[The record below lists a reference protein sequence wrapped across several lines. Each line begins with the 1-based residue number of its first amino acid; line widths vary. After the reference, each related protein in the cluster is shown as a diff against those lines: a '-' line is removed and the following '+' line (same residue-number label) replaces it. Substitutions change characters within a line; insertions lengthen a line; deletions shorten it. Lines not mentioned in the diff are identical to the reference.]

1 MQPPAPGP
9 LALLDTTEG
18 FARRKKDALWFV
30 GSLLV
35 VSAAILTVGLAAT
48 TRTENVTVGG
58 YYPGVILGFGAFLG
72 ITGLNLVENRRQM
85 LVAAIVFVSFGVVAA
100 FCCALVDGVFAAR
113 HIEPR
118 PLTAGRCQF
127 FASEVG
133 YVPDAHQTEVTCHS
147 SSGACPLKVK
157 SSSCYCC
164 ELYRCQSTE
173 HPPIYYEFVGV
184 RSCQDALHL
193 YRLLWASAV
202 LNVLGALLGVLTAA
216 VLGAFKDMV
225 PLSQLAYGPSAP
237 PQTLYDP
244 AQQILA
250 YAGFC
255 PAPVALPTC
264 STYPLPLQVGPAS
277 PRGSRGAPIMGG
289 SRPQQPWSDGTR
301 MGAQGGKR
309 GPTASP
315 PPVWLQGSRA
325 RGLGTTEGHVA
336 DISRPLHIP
345 GLCCLWPWCVLLS
358 RPGAFSDPG
367 LGPSEVRLGGP
378 AGSLG
383 PVSCS
388 SGETAELALSH
399 ALPTAAATS

>member
-1 MQPPAPGP
+1 MQPLAPGP

-18 FARRKKDALWFV
+18 FARRKKDALWSV

-48 TRTENVTVGG
+48 TRTENVTMGG
-58 YYPGVILGFGAFLG
+58 YYPGIILGFGAFLG
-72 ITGLNLVENRRQM
+72 ITGLNLVENRKQM
-85 LVAAIVFVSFGVVAA
+85 
-100 FCCALVDGVFAAR
+100 
-113 HIEPR
+113 EPR

-184 RSCQDALHL
+184 RSCRDALHL

-225 PLSQLAYGPSAP
+225 PLSQLAYGLSAP

-264 STYPLPLQVGPAS
+264 STYPLPLQLCGHFPAS
-277 PRGSRGAPIMGG
+277 TPRDAPV
-289 SRPQQPWSDGTR
+289 SEDAQPPNAPPLRVPACFLPGV
-301 MGAQGGKR
+301 K
-309 GPTASP
+309 P
-315 PPVWLQGSRA
+315 PP
-325 RGLGTTEGHVA
+325 
-336 DISRPLHIP
+336 
-345 GLCCLWPWCVLLS
+345 
-358 RPGAFSDPG
+358 
-367 LGPSEVRLGGP
+367 
-378 AGSLG
+378 
-383 PVSCS
+383 
-388 SGETAELALSH
+388 
-399 ALPTAAATS
+399 ALPDTWG